1 MTFILI
7 AVTINSLSV
16 VGYNYFFVNVLSL
29 EFVAQVQQH
38 NNLVTVYVDSAGNIW
53 QSAKDFLYEKE
64 EG

>member
-7 AVTINSLSV
+7 AVTINILSV
-16 VGYNYFFVNVLSL
+16 VGYNYFFVNVLSP

-38 NNLVTVYVDSAGNIW
+38 NNLVTVSVDSAGNIW
-53 QSAKDFLYEKE
+53 QSAKDFHYEKE